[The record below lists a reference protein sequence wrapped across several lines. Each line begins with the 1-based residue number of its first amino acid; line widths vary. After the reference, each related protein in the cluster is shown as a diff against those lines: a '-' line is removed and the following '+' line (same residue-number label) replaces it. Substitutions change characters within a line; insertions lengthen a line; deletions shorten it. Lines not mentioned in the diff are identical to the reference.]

1 MRINVMKIEN
11 KCAFGLILLVGLT
24 MVLFILYSNG
34 FFNSTALTNNCGEYA
49 VDVCDKMI
57 SHFHY

>member
-1 MRINVMKIEN
+1 MKIEN
-11 KCAFGLILLVGLT
+11 KCAHGLVLLVGLT
-24 MVLFILYSNG
+24 MVLFILYSND
-34 FFNSTALTNNCGEYA
+34 FFNSTALTNNCEEYD

>member
-1 MRINVMKIEN
+1 MKIEN